1 MTTLLGRAATVA
13 ACLFAASPV
22 ATAEPPAGALTGR
35 SATHVAVRGDTLFA
49 LAARAGIDTA
59 TLATD
64 NGLDRT
70 QPLAIGQR
78 LTIDNR
84 HLVVPSA
91 TGAGAEI
98 VVNLPQRM
106 LFFFF
111 DGTVAGVPV
120 AVGRRTWPTP
130 IGDFRI
136 AVRETDPTWDVPA
149 SIRAEARSLGR
160 SLPRSVPPGPSNPLG
175 QFWIG
180 LAGAGIGL
188 HGTNAPSSIYGA
200 VTHGCVRL
208 HPDDIAWLF
217 PRVKVGMTVRIVYEP
232 FLLADVGGRVFL
244 EVHPDV
250 YRRAPVSIASVQT
263 RAAELGLDRHIDW
276 TQAARV
282 VALRQGVA
290 RDVTAMAT
298 SGAEEGVAP

>member
-1 MTTLLGRAATVA
+1 MTSLLGPAATVA
-13 ACLFAASPV
+13 ACLLAASSL
-22 ATAEPPAGALTGR
+22 ATAEPTAGAWTGGI
-35 SATHVAVRGDTLFA
+35 ATHVVVRGDTLSA
-49 LAARAGIDTA
+49 LGARAGIDTA
-59 TLATD
+59 TLAAD
-64 NGLDRT
+64 NSLARN
-70 QPLAIGQR
+70 QPLVIGQR

-84 HLVVPSA
+84 HLVV
-91 TGAGAEI
+91 TRDIGAGAEI

-106 LFFFF
+106 LFFV
-111 DGTVAGVPV
+111 DGSVAGLPV
-120 AVGRRTWPTP
+120 AVGKRTWPTP
-130 IGDFRI
+130 IGGFRI

-149 SIRAEARSLGR
+149 SIRAEAQALGR

-180 LAGAGIGL
+180 LAGAGFGV

-217 PRVKVGMTVRIVYEP
+217 SRVKVGMTVRFVYEP
-232 FLLADVGGRVFL
+232 MLLVDVGGRVFL

-250 YRRAPVSIASVQT
+250 YRRAPVSIASVRT
-263 RAAELGLDRHIDW
+263 RAIELGLDGHIDW

-282 VALRQGVA
+282 VALQQGVA
-290 RDVTAMAT
+290 RDVTAAT
-298 SGAEEGVAP
+298 TNGAEAGVAP